1 MRVYSFKNI
10 TLLVNG
16 VEITGFADGDD
27 VLTASRR
34 VDSASDLIGAD
45 GKMMVSLSADRSG
58 EFTFRLQQVSG
69 SNKYL
74 NALLNLQ
81 EGIDTFVPVNVMC
94 QDTYR
99 NDLATGTVG
108 YLKKSPDMTRGA
120 AGNAQEWAIV
130 TERLDLIF
138 GDAGFGNFLG

>member
-74 NALLNLQ
+74 
-81 EGIDTFVPVNVMC
+81 
-94 QDTYR
+94 
-99 NDLATGTVG
+99 
-108 YLKKSPDMTRGA
+108 TRC
-120 AGNAQEWAIV
+120 
-130 TERLDLIF
+130 
-138 GDAGFGNFLG
+138 

>member
-1 MRVYSFKNI
+1 MRVYSFKNL

-27 VLTASRR
+27 VLNAARR
-34 VDSASDLIGAD
+34 ADSATDLIGAD
-45 GKMMVSLSADRSG
+45 GKMMVSLSTDKSG
-58 EFTFRLQQVSG
+58 EFTFRLQQTSA

-74 NALLNLQ
+74 NSLLNLQ
-81 EGIDTFVPVNVMC
+81 EAFDTFIPVNVLC
-94 QDTYR
+94 QDSYR
-99 NDLATGTVG
+99 NDVATGTVG

-120 AGNAQEWAIV
+120 GGNNQEWVIV

-138 GDAGFGNFLG
+138 GDSGSGNFLG